1 MFYTVLGFVP
11 DLAAR
16 VSFLYRTATIIL
28 LADVLFTIKPRWTAV
43 VVTELIALF
52 YFNYGLQFI
61 HFPLLWKTAGAE

>member
-1 MFYTVLGFVP
+1 
-11 DLAAR
+11 
-16 VSFLYRTATIIL
+16 LYRTATIIL

-52 YFNYGLQFI
+52 YLNYGLQFI